1 MQLRH
6 CASSIVL
13 CIIGLPLVT
22 QASPSVSASPRPVVI
37 ELFTS
42 QGCNSCPP
50 AEALL
55 GEYANDP
62 NVLSLSF
69 HVDYWDYLGWHDPFE
84 LPVSVQRQ
92 NGYAAALDLST
103 LFTPQSIIDGR
114 ISRLGSDRRSLVSAI
129 HSKRDGV
136 AMVLSKSNDLMT
148 ITLPDTGKTDHFD
161 INVIAYESQATTA
174 VKRGENAGHTLKEYN
189 IVRNFLQL
197 GPWDGHAASMKVSLS
212 GLPAGTDRIAVLI
225 QQPHQGAII
234 GAASI
239 SL

>member
-6 CASSIVL
+6 CASSILL

-22 QASPSVSASPRPVVI
+22 QASPSMSVSPRPVVI

-62 NVLSLSF
+62 NVLALSF

-84 LPVSVQRQ
+84 LPISVQRQ
-92 NGYAAALDLST
+92 NGYAESLKLPS

-114 ISRLGSDRRSLVSAI
+114 ISRLGSDRHSLISAI

-136 AMVLSKSNDLMT
+136 PLLLSRSNDLMT
-148 ITLPDTGKTDHFD
+148 ITLPDTGQTGHFD
-161 INVIAYESQATTA
+161 VNVIAYESQATTP
-174 VKRGENAGHTLKEYN
+174 VKRGENAGHTLKEFN
-189 IVRNFLQL
+189 IVRSFLQL
-197 GPWDGHAASMKVSLS
+197 GPWDGHPARMKVSLS
-212 GLPAGTDRIAVLI
+212 GLPTGTDRIAVLI
-225 QQPHQGAII
+225 QQPRQGAIV

-239 SL
+239 PL